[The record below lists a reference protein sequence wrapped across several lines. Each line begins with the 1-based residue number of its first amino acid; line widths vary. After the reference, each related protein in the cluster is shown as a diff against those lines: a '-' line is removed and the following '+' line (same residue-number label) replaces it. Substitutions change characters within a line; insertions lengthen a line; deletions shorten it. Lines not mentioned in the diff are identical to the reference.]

1 MLMMKI
7 VASFEENV
15 SNSRP
20 EFKIH
25 TLFGTQN
32 GQNWYPLTRSAEKS
46 YPALGPGRTYL
57 WLAFGTTHFRECYRS
72 NQIPLDSMVL
82 ALLPFC
88 FISFTAMNNNILT
101 DQINCTFINLSIHTL
116 RSGVLFLGTRSQLM
130 SVRVQS
136 DVSWR
141 VAVLVK
147 SLHTKFS
154 LFRRYFTICK
164 KLFSAKFYSLA
175 KIYPI
180 LLGWQMIT

>member
-1 MLMMKI
+1 MAK
-7 VASFEENV
+7 
-15 SNSRP
+15 
-20 EFKIH
+20 
-25 TLFGTQN
+25 
-32 GQNWYPLTRSAEKS
+32 TRSAEKS
-46 YPALGPGRTYL
+46 YPSLGPGRTYL

-101 DQINCTFINLSIHTL
+101 DQINCTFNLSIHTL

-147 SLHTKFS
+147 EFAYKIFPFSQILHNLQKIV
-154 LFRRYFTICK
+154 LRKI
-164 KLFSAKFYSLA
+164 LFSRENLPHTVRVINDHLSKET
-175 KIYPI
+175 
-180 LLGWQMIT
+180 WQYLSSSRQADII